1 MARFKAAR
9 VLVVGVGGVGSWC
22 AEALVRTGLGHITLM
37 DDDVVA
43 ESNVN
48 RQCPAT
54 SKTLGQPKVEAM
66 AERLKAIN
74 PDCEVVSVC
83 DRFERRRGEDAASE
97 GLSIPL
103 IDAARTPRLRFDL
116 IVDAIDSVDCKA
128 ELILSATEAGVPI
141 VSSMGA
147 ALRLDPTK
155 VKVMRFEKVEGDGLA
170 RALRQRFKKL
180 GRFPKGKFSCVW
192 SSETP
197 VGRSVPDRRNPLETN
212 DSFECDCGA
221 LRITRPTIGECK
233 GSLMPVT
240 ATFGMCLASEA
251 IKILMK
257 GETK

>member
-1 MARFKAAR
+1 MKRLADAR

-22 AEALVRTGLGHITLM
+22 AEALMRTGVGHITLV

-54 SKTLGQPKVEAM
+54 AKTIGRPKVEAM
-66 AERLKAIN
+66 AERLKEIN
-74 PDCEVVSVC
+74 PACEVEAICARYPCSL
-83 DRFERRRGEDAASE
+83 FP
-97 GLSIPL
+97 IPCS
-103 IDAARTPRLRFDL
+103 L

-128 ELILSATEAGVPI
+128 ELILGATEAGVPL

-155 VKVMRFEKVEGDGLA
+155 VKVTRFEKVEGDGLA

-180 GRFPKGKFSCVW
+180 ERFPKAKFSCVW
-192 SSETP
+192 STEQVHGNQTLKHSNTQ
-197 VGRSVPDRRNPLETN
+197 
-212 DSFECDCGA
+212 
-221 LRITRPTIGECK
+221 TISK
-233 GSLMPVT
+233 GSIMPVT

-251 IKILMK
+251 IRILTK
-257 GETK
+257 GEMR

>member
-1 MARFKAAR
+1 MEVDKGMLFSRSEALLGGEAMKRLADAR

-22 AEALVRTGLGHITLM
+22 AEALVRTGLGHITLV

-54 SKTLGQPKVEAM
+54 AKTIGRPKVEAM
-66 AERLKAIN
+66 RDRLLAIN
-74 PDCEVVSVC
+74 PDC
-83 DRFERRRGEDAASE
+83 DITTLKERYTSTVHLDLFPPPS
-97 GLSIPL
+97 
-103 IDAARTPRLRFDL
+103 L

-128 ELILSATEAGVPI
+128 ELILGAAEAGVPL

-155 VKVMRFEKVEGDGLA
+155 VRVTRFEKVEGDGLA

-180 GRFPKGKFSCVW
+180 GRFPKGRFTCVW
-192 SSETP
+192 SGEAPVTAPVAETAT
-197 VGRSVPDRRNPLETN
+197 VRL
-212 DSFECDCGA
+212 
-221 LRITRPTIGECK
+221 K

-251 IKILMK
+251 IKILTK
-257 GETK
+257 GEAR

>member
-1 MARFKAAR
+1 MKRLADAH

-54 SKTLGQPKVEAM
+54 AATVGRPKVEVM
-66 AERLKAIN
+66 TERLAAIS
-74 PDCEVVSVC
+74 PGCEVEARNSRFSSEASFSGQVS
-83 DRFERRRGEDAASE
+83 
-97 GLSIPL
+97 
-103 IDAARTPRLRFDL
+103 FDL
-116 IVDAIDSVDCKA
+116 VVDAIDSVDCKA
-128 ELILSATEAGVPI
+128 ELILGATEAGVPI

-155 VKVMRFEKVEGDGLA
+155 VKVTRFEKVEGDGLA

-180 GRFPKGKFSCVW
+180 GRFPKEKFSCVW

-251 IKILMK
+251 IRILTK
-257 GETK
+257 GETR

>member
-1 MARFKAAR
+1 MGEMRKCEDEKFARSEALLGSAAMARLKAAR

-22 AEALVRTGLGHITLM
+22 AEALVRTGLRHITLI
-37 DDDVVA
+37 DDDVVV

-54 SKTLGQPKVEAM
+54 AAMVGRPKVEAM
-66 AERLKAIN
+66 AERLKEIN
-74 PDCEVVSVC
+74 PACEVEARSS
-83 DRFERRRGEDAASE
+83 RFSSAASVP
-97 GLSIPL
+97 GFSSFSLV
-103 IDAARTPRLRFDL
+103 
-116 IVDAIDSVDCKA
+116 VDAIDSVDCKA

-155 VKVMRFEKVEGDGLA
+155 VKVTRFEKVEGDGLA
-170 RALRQRFKKL
+170 RALRQRFKKM

-192 SSETP
+192 SGETP
-197 VGRSVPDRRNPLETN
+197 VTAPVAET
-212 DSFECDCGA
+212 A
-221 LRITRPTIGECK
+221 TVRLK

-251 IKILMK
+251 IKILTK
-257 GETK
+257 GEAK

>member
-1 MARFKAAR
+1 MKRLAEAR

-22 AEALVRTGLGHITLM
+22 AEALVRTGLGHITLV
-37 DDDVVA
+37 DDDTVA

-54 SKTLGQPKVEAM
+54 AATVGRSKVEAM
-66 AERLKAIN
+66 AERLRAIS
-74 PDCEVVSVC
+74 PDCEIVALKE
-83 DRFERRRGEDAASE
+83 RFTSTVDLD
-97 GLSIPL
+97 LS
-103 IDAARTPRLRFDL
+103 PRPSL

-128 ELILSATEAGVPI
+128 ELILGATETGVPI

-155 VKVMRFEKVEGDGLA
+155 VKVTRFEKVEGDGLA

-180 GRFPKGKFSCVW
+180 NRFPAAKFTCVW
-192 SSETP
+192 SSESP
-197 VGRSVPDRRNPLETN
+197 VIRT
-212 DSFECDCGA
+212 FEHS
-221 LRITRPTIGECK
+221 TIRTSSK

-251 IKILMK
+251 IKILTK
-257 GETK
+257 GEMK

>member
-1 MARFKAAR
+1 MGEMRKCEDERFARSEALLGSEAIARLKAAR

-22 AEALVRTGLGHITLM
+22 AEALVRTGLGHITLV

-54 SKTLGQPKVEAM
+54 AATVGRPKVEAM
-66 AERLKAIN
+66 AERLRAIN
-74 PDCEVVSVC
+74 PDCEVEARNS
-83 DRFERRRGEDAASE
+83 RFSSAASISS
-97 GLSIPL
+97 LSS
-103 IDAARTPRLRFDL
+103 FDL
-116 IVDAIDSVDCKA
+116 IIDAIDSVDCKA
-128 ELILSATEAGVPI
+128 ELILGATEAGVPI

-155 VKVMRFEKVEGDGLA
+155 VKVTRFEKVEGDGLA

-180 GRFPKGKFSCVW
+180 GRFPSAKFSCVW
-192 SSETP
+192 SGEQPILNTETQRHRE
-197 VGRSVPDRRNPLETN
+197 GTENSVPQCLCVKN
-212 DSFECDCGA
+212 
-221 LRITRPTIGECK
+221 K

-251 IKILMK
+251 IRILTK
-257 GETK
+257 GVAK